1 MAAPVTNQNYT
12 QQINQAFDMLKYAT
26 PQQMQVVS
34 QQVQQNPNSPEAMA
48 LAMAAQY
55 QQQARAPRPQAPQ
68 GTILQQKLQ
77 EFQQTSPQG
86 LPQVGQNQMAM
97 QQAAQKNPM
106 FGAGLA
112 VAPENTEQ
120 APAPQQMAATGGIT
134 ALAHGGEARRFYDG
148 KLAEVEGGSL
158 DALTDNVAISEE
170 DDIANEGKW
179 FDNFAKQA
187 KSTGTDLLDKYKSM
201 TAPKGVASAGLP
213 SINLG
218 GDPSSPT
225 GAYKAPTLD
234 TAISDMGVPT
244 TGGTSPKIKSTLSD
258 FETAPKTKPKV
269 KAHHSKKDSAPAP
282 GSSAEAIAASPTA
295 KGETYQSL
303 NKYLSKGEANP
314 SSYDADSV
322 VSNML
327 NSDTTPMLN
336 QDEASIARIQK
347 LLGSE
352 ADMSEEVGMARE
364 AAANASRDKGLGAL
378 VGGIGGMLSAETPY
392 MGQAVGAGMLAGLSS
407 YQQGAKE
414 QGTADKELM
423 ALQMAQK
430 KAKLAPR
437 RAATEMYL
445 GAQTKAAEKAA
456 EAHAR
461 MQDIQDKA
469 MYEGKNNLSLEQVKG
484 ANSMQKARFEAS
496 QAQATKAMDLLS
508 ARQLKEYEAG
518 TLSAKSIADVYAR
531 AVQGGADPE
540 EAQETVNYLM
550 ATMSKTNSGGGS
562 GGGGFG
568 QPIKNGM
575 YIK

>member
-68 GTILQQKLQ
+68 KTIMEQKLG
-77 EFQQTSPQG
+77 EFTQTSSQG
-86 LPQVGQNQMAM
+86 LPQINQNQMAM

-134 ALAHGGEARRFYDG
+134 ALAHGGEVRGFYDG
-148 KLAEVEGGSL
+148 KIAEVEEGSL
-158 DALTDNVAISEE
+158 DALTVLADKEE
-170 DDIANEGKW
+170 KDEIGNEGRM
-179 FDNFAKQA
+179 FENFAKQA
-187 KSTGTDLLDKYKSM
+187 KNTGTDLLDKYKAYTN
-201 TAPKGVASAGLP
+201 TAPSAGLP
-213 SINLG
+213 SIDLG

-303 NKYLSKGEANP
+303 DKYLSKGVVNP
-314 SSYDADSV
+314 NAYDADSV

-327 NSDTTPMLN
+327 NKDTTPHLTA
-336 QDEASIARIQK
+336 EESIAEYQK
-347 LLGSE
+347 LLGPE

-378 VGGIGGMLSAETPY
+378 VGGIGGMLSAQTPY
-392 MGQAVGAGMLAGLSS
+392 MGQAIGAGLMSGLSS
-407 YQQGAKE
+407 YQSGAKE

-430 KAKLAPR
+430 KSDLAGHR
-437 RAATEMYL
+437 TAAEMYI

-461 MQDIQDKA
+461 MQDIRDKA
-469 MYEGKNNLSLEQVKG
+469 MYEGKNALSLEQL
-484 ANSMQKARFEAS
+484 KAQQEQFI
-496 QAQATKAMDLLS
+496 QARKLLS
-508 ARQLKEYEAG
+508 DRELKEYEAG

-531 AVQGGADPE
+531 AVQGGADPK

-550 ATMSKTNSGGGS
+550 ATMSKTNMGGGS
-562 GGGGFG
+562 SGGGFG

>member
-26 PQQMQVVS
+26 PQQMQTVS

-97 QQAAQKNPM
+97 QQTAQQNPM

-112 VAPENTEQ
+112 VAPENTEQPQQ

-134 ALAHGGEARRFYDG
+134 ALARGGEARRFYQGGDIEN
-148 KLAEVEGGSL
+148 AEE
-158 DALTDNVAISEE
+158 DAAANEE
-170 DDIANEGKW
+170 DDS
-179 FDNFAKQA
+179 D
-187 KSTGTDLLDKYKSM
+187 TGSNVF
-201 TAPKGVASAGLP
+201 GGLT
-213 SINLG
+213 SINIG
-218 GDPSSPT
+218 GGPNSPT
-225 GAYKAPTLD
+225 GTYKPPVLGAP
-234 TAISDMGVPT
+234 ISDMGAPT
-244 TGGTSPKIKSTLSD
+244 EQTSPKDDYRLSD
-258 FETAPKTKPKV
+258 MVTPKPKV

-282 GSSAEAIAASPTA
+282 GSSAEANAASPTA

-303 NKYLSKGEANP
+303 NKYLSKGEVNP

-327 NSDTTPMLN
+327 NKDTTPHLTA
-336 QDEASIARIQK
+336 EESIAEYQK
-347 LLGSE
+347 LLGPE

-364 AAANASRDKGLGAL
+364 AAANASRDKGIGAL
-378 VGGIGGMLSAETPY
+378 VGGIGGMLSAQTPY
-392 MGQAVGAGMLAGLSS
+392 MGQAVGAGLMSGLSS
-407 YQQGAKE
+407 YQSGAKE

-430 KAKLAPR
+430 KSDLAGHR
-437 RAATEMYL
+437 TAAEMYIA
-445 GAQTKAAEKAA
+445 AQTKAAEKAA

-496 QAQATKAMDLLS
+496 QAQAIQAMKNMSTMEEVAFKAGNLS
-508 ARQLKEYEAG
+508 ADKLAEIYGRGLQGGGSPEEIQEG
-518 TLSAKSIADVYAR
+518 
-531 AVQGGADPE
+531 VQG
-540 EAQETVNYLM
+540 LM
-550 ATMSKTNSGGGS
+550 TIMNQYKGRGGVSGGGS
-562 GGGGFG
+562 G
-568 QPIKNGM
+568 QPLNPLKNNM
-575 YIK
+575 FLQKKQ

>member
-1 MAAPVTNQNYT
+1 MSVPVTNEAYSQQNN
-12 QQINQAFDMLKYAT
+12 QIFDWAKTAT
-26 PQQMQVVS
+26 PQQIEVAKRGL
-34 QQVQQNPNSPEAMA
+34 PKDSPLL
-48 LAMAAQY
+48 LAIGMGVQY
-55 QQQARAPRPQAPQ
+55 QQQTRAPNPQAPQ
-68 GTILQQKLQ
+68 KTVMEQKLG
-77 EFQQTSPQG
+77 EFTQTSSQG

-97 QQAAQKNPM
+97 QQTAQQNPM

-134 ALAHGGEARRFYDG
+134 ALAHGGEVRGF
-148 KLAEVEGGSL
+148 EEGGSL
-158 DALTDNVAISEE
+158 DALTALADKEE
-170 DDIANEGKW
+170 GDEIGNEGRM
-179 FDNFAKQA
+179 FENFAKQA
-187 KSTGTDLLDKYKSM
+187 KNTGTDLLDKYKAYTN
-201 TAPKGVASAGLP
+201 TAPSAGLP

-269 KAHHSKKDSAPAP
+269 KAHHSKKDTAPAP
-282 GSSAEAIAASPTA
+282 GSSAEANAASPTA

-303 NKYLSKGEANP
+303 DKYLSKGVVNP
-314 SSYDADSV
+314 NAYDADSV

-327 NSDTTPMLN
+327 NKDTTPHLTA
-336 QDEASIARIQK
+336 EESIANIQK

-378 VGGIGGMLSAETPY
+378 IATGAGMLSAKTPY
-392 MGQAVGAGMLAGLSS
+392 MGQAVGAGLMSGLSA

-430 KAKLAPR
+430 KSDLAGHR
-437 RAATEMYL
+437 TAAEMYI

-456 EAHAR
+456 EANATAAGLR
-461 MQDIQDKA
+461 FGLQGDLIK
-469 MYEGKNNLSLEQVKG
+469 GKQRAGFEQE
-484 ANSMQKARFEAS
+484 Q
-496 QAQATKAMDLLS
+496 QATK
-508 ARQLKEYEAG
+508 QLHD
-518 TLSAKSIADVYAR
+518 ID
-531 AVQGGADPE
+531 
-540 EAQETVNYLM
+540 M
-550 ATMSKTNSGGGS
+550 ATQAQIDKLDLIGATGDMKLRVAKLSPAVRQQLLTTVYNRANKEGMDTTELQTLLDEAEKFTYQTKSQPKGMGQSLAPLGSSGVFYS
-562 GGGGFG
+562 
-568 QPIKNGM
+568 PK
-575 YIK
+575 K

>member
-26 PQQMQVVS
+26 PQQMQTVS

-55 QQQARAPRPQAPQ
+55 QQQARTPRPQAPQ

-134 ALAHGGEARRFYDG
+134 ALAHGGEVRGFAGLDG
-148 KLAEVEGGSL
+148 SLAEVEKGSL
-158 DALTDNVAISEE
+158 DTLTALADKEEE
-170 DDIANEGKW
+170 DEIGNEGKW

-187 KSTGTDLLDKYKSM
+187 KSTGTDLLDKYKAYTN
-201 TAPKGVASAGLP
+201 TAPSAGLP

-234 TAISDMGVPT
+234 TAISDMGIPT
-244 TGGTSPKIKSTLSD
+244 TGGTNPKIKSTLSD
-258 FETAPKTKPKV
+258 FEEAPKAKPKV

-295 KGETYQSL
+295 KGETY
-303 NKYLSKGEANP
+303 K
-314 SSYDADSV
+314 
-322 VSNML
+322 
-327 NSDTTPMLN
+327 TPEVAAVLPAALTA
-336 QDEASIARIQK
+336 EESIAEYQK
-347 LLGSE
+347 LLGPE

-364 AAANASRDKGLGAL
+364 AAANARRDKGIGAL
-378 VGGIGGMLSAETPY
+378 VGGIGGMLSAQTPY
-392 MGQAVGAGMLAGLSS
+392 MGQAVGAGLMSGLSS

-430 KAKLAPR
+430 KSDLAGHR
-437 RAATEMYL
+437 TAAEAYI
-445 GAQTKAAEKAA
+445 GAQTKMAEKAA
-456 EAHAR
+456 EAATRIHELKLTQGSAANVAGINAASAANVAKINAASAQTR
-461 MQDIQDKA
+461 QAFENMSA
-469 MYEGKNNLSLEQVKG
+469 ME
-484 ANSMQKARFEAS
+484 
-496 QAQATKAMDLLS
+496 
-508 ARQLKEYEAG
+508 LKQFEAG
-518 TLSAKSIADVYAR
+518 TLSMDKIADIVGRSA
-531 AVQGGADPE
+531 QGGNSPE
-540 EAQETVNYLM
+540 DTQKIVQEFM
-550 ATMSKTNSGGGS
+550 AFMGQNKGMGGS
-562 GGGGFG
+562 S
-568 QPIKNGM
+568 QPLNPLKNNM
-575 YIK
+575 FLQKKQ

>member
-1 MAAPVTNQNYT
+1 
-12 QQINQAFDMLKYAT
+12 MLKYAT
-26 PQQMQVVS
+26 PQQMQAVS

-68 GTILQQKLQ
+68 GTVLQQKLA

-97 QQAAQKNPM
+97 QQAAQQNPM

-134 ALAHGGEARRFYDG
+134 ALAHGGEVRHFAGPDG
-148 KLAEVEGGSL
+148 SFANLADVEEGSL
-158 DALTDNVAISEE
+158 ANIVDEE
-170 DDIANEGKW
+170 DIDNAGQM
-179 FDNFAKQA
+179 FDSFAKQA

-258 FETAPKTKPKV
+258 FETTPKTKPKV

-282 GSSAEAIAASPTA
+282 GSSAEANAASPTA

-378 VGGIGGMLSAETPY
+378 VGGIGGMLSAQTPN
-392 MGQAVGAGMLAGLSS
+392 MGQAAGAGMLAGLSS

-423 ALQMAQK
+423 ALQMAEK

-445 GAQTKAAEKAA
+445 GAQTKAAEKAE
-456 EAHAR
+456 EARAR
-461 MQDIQDKA
+461 IHELQLTQGSAAKVAGINAASAANVAKINAASDQAKQMLANMSEMDKARFVAGTLTAKDIAAAAGSGLRGGLEWQDIQ
-469 MYEGKNNLSLEQVKG
+469 
-484 ANSMQKARFEAS
+484 
-496 QAQATKAMDLLS
+496 
-508 ARQLKEYEAG
+508 
-518 TLSAKSIADVYAR
+518 
-531 AVQGGADPE
+531 
-540 EAQETVNYLM
+540 
-550 ATMSKTNSGGGS
+550 ATMEGILGMTRVGSNPTGS
-562 GGGGFG
+562 GQPFNSLGNGFG
-568 QPIKNGM
+568 VTK
-575 YIK
+575 K

>member
-1 MAAPVTNQNYT
+1 MSVPVTNEAYSQQN
-12 QQINQAFDMLKYAT
+12 NQLFDWAKTAT
-26 PQQMQVVS
+26 PQQIEAAKQGL
-34 QQVQQNPNSPEAMA
+34 PIDSPLL
-48 LAMAAQY
+48 LAIGMGVQY

-68 GTILQQKLQ
+68 KTIMEQKLG
-77 EFQQTSPQG
+77 EFTQTSSQG
-86 LPQVGQNQMAM
+86 LPQINQNQMAM

-134 ALAHGGEARRFYDG
+134 ALAHGGEVRHF
-148 KLAEVEGGSL
+148 EEGGSL
-158 DALTDNVAISEE
+158 ADVEE
-170 DDIANEGKW
+170 DSLANIVDEEDIDNAGQM
-179 FDNFAKQA
+179 FDSFAKQA

-213 SINLG
+213 SIDLG
-218 GDPSSPT
+218 GDPSSPY
-225 GAYKAPTLD
+225 GKYKAPTLD
-234 TAISDMGVPT
+234 TTISDMEAPT
-244 TGGTSPKIKSTLSD
+244 TGGTSPKTDYKSLSD

-282 GSSAEAIAASPTA
+282 GSSAEANAASPTA

-378 VGGIGGMLSAETPY
+378 VGGIGGMLSAQTPN
-392 MGQAVGAGMLAGLSS
+392 MGQAAGAGMLAGLSS

-423 ALQMAQK
+423 ALQMAEK

-445 GAQTKAAEKAA
+445 GAQTKAAEKAE
-456 EAHAR
+456 EARAR
-461 MQDIQDKA
+461 IHELQLTQGSA
-469 MYEGKNNLSLEQVKG
+469 
-484 ANSMQKARFEAS
+484 ANVAGINAASAANVAKINAASDQAKQILANMSEMDKARFI
-496 QAQATKAMDLLS
+496 
-508 ARQLKEYEAG
+508 AG
-518 TLSAKSIADVYAR
+518 TLTVKDISAV
-531 AVQGGADPE
+531 V
-540 EAQETVNYLM
+540 
-550 ATMSKTNSGGGS
+550 GS
-562 GGGGFG
+562 GLRGGLEWKDIQESMEGLL
-568 QPIKNGM
+568 GM
-575 YIK
+575 TGAGSNSTGASNPFAPVGNTGVFYNPKK

>member
-68 GTILQQKLQ
+68 GTVLQQKLA

-97 QQAAQKNPM
+97 QQAAQQNPM

-134 ALAHGGEARRFYDG
+134 ALAHGGEVRRF
-148 KLAEVEGGSL
+148 EVGGSL
-158 DALTDNVAISEE
+158 ADVEE
-170 DDIANEGKW
+170 DSLANIVDEEDIDNAGQM
-179 FDNFAKQA
+179 FDSFAKQA
-187 KSTGTDLLDKYKSM
+187 KSTGTDLLDKYKAYTN
-201 TAPKGVASAGLP
+201 TAPSAGLP
-213 SINLG
+213 SIDLG

-295 KGETYQSL
+295 KGETY
-303 NKYLSKGEANP
+303 K
-314 SSYDADSV
+314 
-322 VSNML
+322 
-327 NSDTTPMLN
+327 TPEVAAVLPAALT
-336 QDEASIARIQK
+336 QDESIANIQK

-378 VGGIGGMLSAETPY
+378 VGGIGGMLSAQTPN
-392 MGQAVGAGMLAGLSS
+392 MGQAVGAGLMSGLSS

-423 ALQMAQK
+423 ALQMAEK
-430 KAKLAPR
+430 KAKLAPHKE
-437 RAATEMYL
+437 AATMYL
-445 GAQTKAAEKAA
+445 GQKAA
-456 EAHAR
+456 EAKAEAESRGR
-461 MQDIQDKA
+461 MQEI
-469 MYEGKNNLSLEQVKG
+469 YGKNRGDLSVEQLKG
-484 ANSMQKARFEAS
+484 ANAKELARFNAGTT
-496 QAQATKAMDLLS
+496 QALEVLKGLNAQDLE
-508 ARQLKEYEAG
+508 RLKSG
-518 TLSAKSIADVYAR
+518 TLSSNDKLKLYGSLARSGVYDEDELDSMFA
-531 AVQGGADPE
+531 AALKMGGASPTGSSQPL
-540 EAQETVNYLM
+540 APVG
-550 ATMSKTNSGGGS
+550 NSGVFYS
-562 GGGGFG
+562 
-568 QPIKNGM
+568 PK
-575 YIK
+575 K